1 MSRGRREQ
9 RAELTKQALA
19 DVVRV
24 RVFER
29 RFQQTTVAGRSGI
42 SRSHLRALLRAEKQM
57 SLFIFLE
64 LSEALRFDD
73 ACQFLRCVLDRR
85 DQHLRDAAEEDQPT
99 APISTLH
106 EEIDTYIRHL
116 PELLRNQG
124 KFVLIKGTEVA
135 GTFDSYQDALTAGYQ
150 RFKLASFLVK
160 QIVAVERIGIL
171 PRMLR

>member
-1 MSRGRREQ
+1 M
-9 RAELTKQALA
+9 
-19 DVVRV
+19 
-24 RVFER
+24 
-29 RFQQTTVAGRSGI
+29 
-42 SRSHLRALLRAEKQM
+42 
-57 SLFIFLE
+57 
-64 LSEALRFDD
+64 
-73 ACQFLRCVLDRR
+73 LDRR

-106 EEIDTYIRHL
+106 EEIDTYVRHL

-124 KFVLIKGTEVA
+124 KFVIEGVEVA

-160 QIVAVERIGIL
+160 QIVAVERIDIL